1 MDSQIAQTP
10 RQDLPDEG
18 SAVPSE
24 VQPNR
29 RTEALAPQGNPMA
42 TTRRSKAKQ
51 PLDHSSAINFALEAA
66 AEVVNDIQLDEL
78 DWLVVLKAKVQL
90 SDTPFRDGDL
100 LRYLRQAKLN
110 RDGRKDYVGG
120 TVPLKMREQE
130 WLWTGV
136 IMREA
141 TNIIFALP
149 KVGKTR
155 LMLAMLSDFLKKRGE
170 FAGIPMNPGPEKLLI
185 VGPDQS
191 EASWASYL
199 VKTDLC
205 DASGFLKDGVLP
217 MVCAETMFTLDEYWL
232 SSLEEKLRAHGPL
245 IVLLDSYSASIR
257 ALGLDENKTESAMP
271 LMKLHNLVHQYKS
284 TLIVIHHS
292 NKAGGDGN
300 AVRASRG
307 SSAIT
312 AAADNLIE
320 MRSFRSDE
328 EEGVKKYELHVEGR
342 AEAEATPLI
351 GYSKHSATWMSCGS
365 VREHLEEQTKDV
377 QYDALTSSQLVILNA
392 LVEATATEKKDLS
405 VADLTELAYE
415 KATKPQKVYVS
426 KTVNRLVEIGLAYE
440 AGSQVKD
447 SRYKHKTFMATGWAV
462 SKHQIAF

>member
-1 MDSQIAQTP
+1 
-10 RQDLPDEG
+10 
-18 SAVPSE
+18 
-24 VQPNR
+24 
-29 RTEALAPQGNPMA
+29 MA

-155 LMLAMLSDFLKKRGE
+155 LMLAMLSEFLKKRGE

-320 MRSFRSDE
+320 MRSFKSDDE
-328 EEGVKKYELHVEGR
+328 DGIKKYELHVEGR

-351 GYSKHSATWMSCGS
+351 GYSKQSATWMSCGS
-365 VREHLEEQTKDV
+365 LRERQQEQMKDER
-377 QYDALTSSQLVILNA
+377 YDALTTIQLMVLESVIRSSV
-392 LVEATATEKKDLS
+392 LS
-405 VADLTELAYE
+405 R
-415 KATKPQKVYVS
+415 KAMSASEIAAEIYGEPTKSQKVAAN
-426 KTVNRLVEIGLAYE
+426 KNIKRLETLGFVID
-440 AGSQVKD
+440 AGSQVQA
-447 SRYKHKTFMATGWAV
+447 SGHKQIGYLATPWAV
-462 SKHQIAF
+462 TKHQMSDG